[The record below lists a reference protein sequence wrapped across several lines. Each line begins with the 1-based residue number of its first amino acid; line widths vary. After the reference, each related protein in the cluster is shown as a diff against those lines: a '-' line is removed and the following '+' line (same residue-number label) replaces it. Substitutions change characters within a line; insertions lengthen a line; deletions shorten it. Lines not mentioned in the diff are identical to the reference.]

1 MWWRKA
7 PLPALGL
14 LLALSGCG
22 FHPLYGHGN
31 GIAGTKAHDN
41 FGIVHISPVDNR
53 LGLAMTNALEARMHT
68 ESSSLQPLYRL
79 QVKLDQS
86 TTGINFQ
93 KNATASGG
101 ETTVTAEW
109 QLVDFQTGKRVS
121 YGRFSSID
129 SVNYL
134 GPRYASVAAEQNA
147 LDQAVT
153 DLADMITDRV
163 AVYLSQHSH

>member
-7 PLPALGL
+7 SLPALGL

-31 GIAGTKAHDN
+31 GVSGSKANDN
-41 FGIVHISPVDNR
+41 FGLVHISPVDDR
-53 LGLAMTNALEARMHT
+53 LGISMTNALEARMHT
-68 ESSSLQPLYRL
+68 EGSQFQPLYRL
-79 QVKLDQS
+79 QIKMDHS
-86 TTGINFQ
+86 TVGINYQ

-101 ETTVTAEW
+101 ETSVTADW
-109 QLVDFQTGKRVS
+109 QLLDYQTGKRLAH
-121 YGRFSSID
+121 GRFISTD

-134 GPRYASVAAEQNA
+134 GPRYASVAAEQNSQ
-147 LDQAVT
+147 DQAVT

-163 AVYLSQHSH
+163 AVYLSQHPH